1 MSAGKTN
8 VLRFA
13 VVGCG
18 VIGRQH
24 ADSIEQLADRAAVVL
39 AVDEVAEV
47 AKKFGEARGVDYT
60 TSIQD
65 ALSRDDVDAVA
76 VCTPSGTHADLT
88 VAALDAGKH
97 VVVEK
102 PLDVSVDA
110 AEKVRAAQERSGK
123 TVTVISQHRFDP
135 ASLLVHEAVADG
147 RFGRITS
154 GVASV
159 AWWRSQDYYDSGAW
173 RGTWAL
179 DGGGALMNQGI
190 HTVDLLVW
198 LLGEPVEVFAWTDC
212 LAHQGIEVEDTA
224 VAAIRFANGALG
236 TLHGTTAAYPG
247 LTVRLA
253 VHGDRGSA
261 VIDDDEL
268 DYFHAAAG
276 ESDADAPAYG
286 ADADANQAAIVLP
299 RNGSGAPSAGAD
311 PAALSN
317 RHTDQFRDFLDA
329 VEQGRPPMVTVDDG
343 IRTLAVVCAIYESA
357 RTGQP
362 VRIDLPDGGKPLA
375 DNTSN
380 AGAGE

>member
-1 MSAGKTN
+1 MSEGQSQ

-13 VVGCG
+13 VIGCG

-39 AVDEVAEV
+39 AVDEVAEL
-47 AKKFGEARGVDYT
+47 AKKFGEARGVEYT
-60 TSIQD
+60 TSIAD
-65 ALSRDDVDAVA
+65 ALAREDVDAVA
-76 VCTPSGTHADLT
+76 VCTPSGTHADIT

-102 PLDVSVDA
+102 PLDVSVAA
-110 AEKVRAAQERSGK
+110 AERVRSAEERSGR

-135 ASLLVHEAVADG
+135 ASLLVRQAVADG

-198 LLGEPVEVFAWTDC
+198 LLGEPVEVFAWTGC

-224 VAAIRFANGALG
+224 VATIRFANGALG

-268 DYFHAAAG
+268 DYFHAAA
-276 ESDADAPAYG
+276 ESDNSDAPAYG
-286 ADADANQAAIVLP
+286 ADADANQAAIVLR
-299 RNGSGAPSAGAD
+299 RNGSAPSAGAD

-317 RHTDQFRDFLDA
+317 RHTDQYRDFLDA
-329 VEQGRPPMVTVDDG
+329 VEQGRPPMVTVDAG

-357 RTGQP
+357 RTGLP
-362 VRIDLPDGGKPLA
+362 VRVDLPDDGKTLA
-375 DNTSN
+375 DNASST
-380 AGAGE
+380 GAGR